1 VICPRQTFY
10 SKNVSAIES
19 EIARR
24 LLVWDKLRTS
34 STWPEVSTGEVQD
47 LQIYA
52 GQAGIFRDKP
62 NTSSL
67 ASEGVTVSM
76 KNTAGN
82 YEDETSGELMIYSYP
97 KTNRAPSHD
106 AGEIASLKHAMTLQI
121 PVFVISPG
129 TRNRVKVQLGW
140 ITHCEDSA
148 RACLVHLDEPPEA
161 GFNPLSSLEE
171 TFHAQV
177 KRNLTVKQV
186 RAIERDKGFKFAAL
200 ARYQNTCVVTDV
212 QVERML
218 DAAHVIPV
226 ANNGTD
232 HVLNS
237 LLLNAATHRA
247 FDSHLWSIHPDSF
260 KIATRS
266 NGPTLDQMKITRM
279 DLLHLKK
286 KPHQET
292 LEYRWKAFEKAN
304 KGGILMPA

>member
-1 VICPRQTFY
+1 M
-10 SKNVSAIES
+10 SAIES

-24 LLVWDKLRTS
+24 LLMWEKLRTS
-34 STWPEVSTGEVQD
+34 STWPEVSTAEVQN
-47 LQIYA
+47 LKMYA
-52 GQAGIFRDKP
+52 GQAGVYRDKER
-62 NTSSL
+62 TSPL
-67 ASEGVTVSM
+67 ASEGVTVSI

-82 YEDETSGELMIYSYP
+82 YEDEASGDLMIYSYP
-97 KTNRAPSHD
+97 KTKRPASHD
-106 AGEIASLKHAMTLQI
+106 AGEIASLKSAMALQV
-121 PVFVISPG
+121 PVFVISPATG
-129 TRNRVKVQLGW
+129 NRVTVQLGW
-140 ITHCEDSA
+140 ITHCEDAAS
-148 RACLVHLDEPPEA
+148 ACLVHLDKPPTT

-171 TFHAQV
+171 TFQAQV

-200 ARYQNTCVVTDV
+200 TRYSSTCAVTDV

-237 LLLNAATHRA
+237 LLLNAAAHRA

-279 DLLHLKK
+279 DLLHMKE

-292 LEYRWKAFEKAN
+292 LEFRWKAFEKAN
-304 KGGILMPA
+304 KGGILIPA